1 MHGSICSYVNSRD
14 GLIVILARSSF
25 VKKLEGLSSRSAHEG
40 LCALLYINL
49 DGFTAINDQ

>member
-25 VKKLEGLSSRSAHEG
+25 VKKLEGLSSRSAHED
-40 LCALLYINL
+40 LCTLLYINL
-49 DGFTAINDQ
+49 DGFKAINDQ